1 MTIPT
6 LRWAAKKAAR
16 RATVMGSL
24 ASGALLTR
32 KVVGPTR
39 MRAITYHRFG
49 ESRHDPY
56 CVSVQTFEA
65 QMRWLAEQRLAVSL
79 DQVLRFVRG
88 ETDVADDSVLVTID
102 DGFRSVLT
110 IAAPILKRYAIPA
123 VAYITTSAVENEPAG
138 KAAGEAFLEW
148 PEVSALHASG
158 LTIGSHG
165 NTHRSMA
172 KLDIAEVREEG
183 RVSKGL
189 LERQLGVAVTSFA
202 YPYGMRTDES
212 PATMEALAG
221 CGYDSIFIAQH
232 GALRAGSDSR
242 RLRRIKVEGGEPLW
256 MFRLL
261 CRGGM
266 DAWGLADRVL

>member
-1 MTIPT
+1 MTIST

-16 RATVMGSL
+16 RATVMGSF
-24 ASGALLTR
+24 ASGALATQRVL
-32 KVVGPTR
+32 GPPKL
-39 MRAITYHRFG
+39 RAITYHRFG
-49 ESRHDPY
+49 ESRQDPY
-56 CVSVQTFEA
+56 CVSAQAFEA
-65 QMRWLAEQRLAVSL
+65 QMRWLSEQQLAVSL
-79 DQVLRFVRG
+79 DTVLRFVRG
-88 ETDVADDSVLVTID
+88 EADVADGSVLVTID
-102 DGFRSVLT
+102 DGFLSVLT
-110 IAAPILKRYAIPA
+110 IAAPILQRYGIPA

-158 LTIGSHG
+158 VTIGSHG
-165 NTHRSMA
+165 HTHRSMA
-172 KLDIAEVREEG
+172 KLETAEVREEG
-183 RVSKGL
+183 RISKAL
-189 LERQLGVAVTSFA
+189 LERQLGVPVTSFA

-232 GALRAGSDSR
+232 GALRAGSDTL
-242 RLRRIKVEGGEPLW
+242 RLRRIKIEGGEPLW
-256 MFRLL
+256 MFKLL